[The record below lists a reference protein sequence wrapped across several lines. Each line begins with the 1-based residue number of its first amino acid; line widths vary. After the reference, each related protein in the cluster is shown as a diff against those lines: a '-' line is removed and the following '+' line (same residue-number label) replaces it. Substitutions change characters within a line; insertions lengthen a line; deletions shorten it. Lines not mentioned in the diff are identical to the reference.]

1 MDSINNGKTEDKITN
16 TMSKGETKGK
26 ILDTY
31 KKYVQVVI
39 LAEYLL
45 VLLLLSNGKDP

>member
-1 MDSINNGKTEDKITN
+1 MTEDKIAN
-16 TMSKGETKGK
+16 TISKGETKGK
-26 ILDTY
+26 ILDMY

-39 LAEYLL
+39 LADFHL